1 MKTQNYAICKIQQVN
16 QMRMGFRLILF
27 LYGATPN
34 EKSDFMYVS
43 IKFPPKVQYD
53 FESSK

>member
-1 MKTQNYAICKIQQVN
+1 
-16 QMRMGFRLILF
+16 MRMGFRLILF